1 MGNYKLN
8 TFEYFQTSRWW
19 FDFKMSFLPTQ
30 KLIFPAKLTS
40 VYRLKIF
47 CNKFSKESI
56 LSMHLHT
63 PIVWKD
69 GEFLLN
75 KLNCTGMW
83 QWGCEGCLRSSNW
96 AAEQK
101 R

>member
-63 PIVWKD
+63 PISWKD
-69 GEFLLN
+69 DEFFTQQTQLYGDV
-75 KLNCTGMW
+75 TVR
-83 QWGCEGCLRSSNW
+83 LRGLSP
-96 AAEQK
+96 QQ
-101 R
+101 